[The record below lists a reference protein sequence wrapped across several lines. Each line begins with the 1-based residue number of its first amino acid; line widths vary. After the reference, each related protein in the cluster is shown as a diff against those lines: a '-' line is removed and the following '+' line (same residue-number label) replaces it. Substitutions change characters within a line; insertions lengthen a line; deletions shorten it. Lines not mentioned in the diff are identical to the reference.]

1 MKEDYPFEEIE
12 KNIQSYWDI
21 NQSFE
26 SLENSN
32 NKNTMFYPCSLTQ
45 VASFIWVMSEII
57 QLVT

>member
-26 SLENSN
+26 S
-32 NKNTMFYPCSLTQ
+32 
-45 VASFIWVMSEII
+45 SED
-57 QLVT
+57 

>member
-26 SLENSN
+26 SSENSN
-32 NKNTMFYPCSLTQ
+32 KKKILRFIHVSLPKRQ
-45 VASFIWVMSEII
+45 ASYGSCQKLYYW
-57 QLVT
+57 

>member
-21 NQSFE
+21 NKSFE
-26 SLENSN
+26 SSENSN
-32 NKNTMFYPCSLTQ
+32 NKKYYVFPCSPTQ
-45 VASFIWVMSEII
+45 VASFIWVMSEIT